1 MTRYVVMVGD
11 RWVTAVY
18 GPGTW
23 IAVTA
28 LKDDASSWVTY
39 ERAVAAAQVVAE
51 CFDGPIA
58 VHSVDEPA
66 YPRSW
71 K

>member
-1 MTRYVVMVGD
+1 MTRYVVMVED

-18 GPGTW
+18 DSGKGIGFTRS
-23 IAVTA
+23 
-28 LKDDASSWVTY
+28 KEDASSWVTY
-39 ERAVAAAQVVAE
+39 ERAVAAARVVAE
-51 CFDGPIA
+51 CCDSPVA

>member
-1 MTRYVVMVGD
+1 MTRYVVMVEG

-18 GPGTW
+18 DAGKGIGFTRS
-23 IAVTA
+23 
-28 LKDDASSWVTY
+28 KEDASSWVTY
-39 ERAVAAAQVVAE
+39 ERAVAAARVVAE
-51 CFDGPIA
+51 CTNSNVA

-66 YPRSW
+66 YFKSW